1 MITKFSTCLLFLAL
15 LLNSCQQ
22 RNQPTSPQYE
32 AEYNRSTTP
41 ALIDIEKALDHPAM
55 LKLSQIASKL
65 EYYNVGDARYTVTQA
80 IAIPDSDAFIT
91 FNNPR
96 IYYRKQGIP
105 SKRYGFKALD
115 YKWNHGMNGLNLFY
129 DKKTTR
135 MYCALSGLDQDN
147 KKDST
152 TFNDIRPCIGE
163 LPTLDT
169 MLTIQNYIFPENL
182 PTKYS
187 INADAKD
194 INVSPDTIT
203 RFQTFYWNTDQ
214 DRINFLIPYRDT
226 VYQLS
231 SSHSITPLYAL
242 HKDNQDKPTGLRSFL
257 ENPNGLFMGVFQ
269 KGSPAIYNW
278 LGWLDDYKPVI
289 THRVVYLKKEKK
301 TYALPKSSGGFINDI
316 DDGLPFWPDG
326 QTDDCVYMI
335 RTVTEMRETVKRTGS
350 SCQKDLI
357 KFLDDPK
364 VFERDY
370 VMIVARP

>member
-1 MITKFSTCLLFLAL
+1 MITKFSTGLLFLAL

-129 DKKTTR
+129 DRKTTR

-147 KKDST
+147 KKRFDHIQRYKAMYRGIT
-152 TFNDIRPCIGE
+152 HIRYDADHSE
-163 LPTLDT
+163 L
-169 MLTIQNYIFPENL
+169 YIPRK
-182 PTKYS
+182 P
-187 INADAKD
+187 A
-194 INVSPDTIT
+194 
-203 RFQTFYWNTDQ
+203 
-214 DRINFLIPYRDT
+214 
-226 VYQLS
+226 YQIFDKCGCQSNSRLLLLG
-231 SSHSITPLYAL
+231 IYAL
-242 HKDNQDKPTGLRSFL
+242 
-257 ENPNGLFMGVFQ
+257 
-269 KGSPAIYNW
+269 
-278 LGWLDDYKPVI
+278 
-289 THRVVYLKKEKK
+289 
-301 TYALPKSSGGFINDI
+301 
-316 DDGLPFWPDG
+316 
-326 QTDDCVYMI
+326 
-335 RTVTEMRETVKRTGS
+335 
-350 SCQKDLI
+350 
-357 KFLDDPK
+357 
-364 VFERDY
+364 
-370 VMIVARP
+370 

>member
-129 DKKTTR
+129 PSS
-135 MYCALSGLDQDN
+135 A
-147 KKDST
+147 
-152 TFNDIRPCIGE
+152 E
-163 LPTLDT
+163 HH
-169 MLTIQNYIFPENL
+169 IQNTAPGPPMAIAPATPAML
-182 PTKYS
+182 P
-187 INADAKD
+187 
-194 INVSPDTIT
+194 VP
-203 RFQTFYWNTDQ
+203 
-214 DRINFLIPYRDT
+214 T
-226 VYQLS
+226 V
-231 SSHSITPLYAL
+231 
-242 HKDNQDKPTGLRSFL
+242 
-257 ENPNGLFMGVFQ
+257 
-269 KGSPAIYNW
+269 PASA
-278 LGWLDDYKPVI
+278 VH
-289 THRVVYLKKEKK
+289 T
-301 TYALPKSSGGFINDI
+301 A
-316 DDGLPFWPDG
+316 
-326 QTDDCVYMI
+326 
-335 RTVTEMRETVKRTGS
+335 
-350 SCQKDLI
+350 
-357 KFLDDPK
+357 
-364 VFERDY
+364 
-370 VMIVARP
+370 

>member
-1 MITKFSTCLLFLAL
+1 MITKFATCLLFLAL

-41 ALIDIEKALDHPAM
+41 ALIDIEKALGHPAM

-169 MLTIQNYIFPENL
+169 MLTIQNYILPENL

-326 QTDDCVYMI
+326 QTDDCVYLI

-350 SCQKDLI
+350 SRQKDLI